1 MADLLESHLTG
12 EELTVWKSLDTPAKI
27 QAYLDQTPY
36 SPQDLDRSPLSV
48 MRDHLAHCLDGGLF
62 AAAALRRLGFPPQ
75 IIDMQPEPGV
85 DDDHVLAIF
94 RINKHYG
101 AVAKSNF
108 AGLRY
113 REPIFRSLREL
124 VLSYFEDFYNLN
136 GLKSLRYYT
145 RPINLAAYD
154 HLNWEWSDEKL
165 TVIENRLKVLKLTPL
180 LSKEMAAGL
189 QSVDELAYKAG
200 MLGTNIDGVYKP
212 RV

>member
-1 MADLLESHLTG
+1 
-12 EELTVWKSLDTPAKI
+12 
-27 QAYLDQTPY
+27 
-36 SPQDLDRSPLSV
+36 
-48 MRDHLAHCLDGGLF
+48 
-62 AAAALRRLGFPPQ
+62 
-75 IIDMQPEPGV
+75 MQPEPGV